1 MPELKTDL
9 DILDFISKQPDRKA
23 GSMEIKAFIGDNAS
37 RRLNEMIRNRL
48 VRCEPHWMDERLPD
62 YYVDAKGEDL
72 LATHEQRR
80 QQVADQKAEAA
91 REKAANDAKAVL
103 DKKKSHRHD
112 FKVAAFTVIL
122 TLFLEHISE
131 IVNFIKAVFKAIG
144 LFR

>member
-1 MPELKTDL
+1 MDGQSL
-9 DILDFISKQPDRKA
+9 
-23 GSMEIKAFIGDNAS
+23 S
-37 RRLNEMIRNRL
+37 RLLN
-48 VRCEPHWMDERLPD
+48 H
-62 YYVDAKGEDL
+62 AKGEDL
-72 LATHEQRR
+72 LAAEEQRR

-103 DKKKSHRHD
+103 DKKKSRRHD

-131 IVNFIKAVFKAIG
+131 IVNFIKAAFRAIG